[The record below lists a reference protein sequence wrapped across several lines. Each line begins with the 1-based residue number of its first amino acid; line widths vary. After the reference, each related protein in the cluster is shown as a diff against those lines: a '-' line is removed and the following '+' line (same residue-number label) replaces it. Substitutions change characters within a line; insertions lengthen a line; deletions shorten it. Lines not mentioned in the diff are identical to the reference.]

1 MMYEIPARR
10 IERDARPSNN
20 NNNSTKNFFQKIKIE
35 KEKKRKRNLEKKKE
49 KLTRDYFDDV
59 VRWIVGREK
68 KLLRRA
74 K

>member
-20 NNNSTKNFFQKIKIE
+20 NNTKNFFQKIKIE